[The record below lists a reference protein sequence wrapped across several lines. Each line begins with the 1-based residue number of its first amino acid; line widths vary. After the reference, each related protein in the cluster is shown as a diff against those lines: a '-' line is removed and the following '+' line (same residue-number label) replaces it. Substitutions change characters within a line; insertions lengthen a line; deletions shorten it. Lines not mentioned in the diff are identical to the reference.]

1 MVERK
6 NLYEALRTVITVEK
20 YHPDLSALF
29 KQPYGV
35 TTKPNICNIKVNSIQ
50 GRLTANMLEST

>member
-6 NLYEALRTVITVEK
+6 NLYEAPQTVITVEK

-29 KQPYGV
+29 EQTYQV
-35 TTKPNICNIKVNSIQ
+35 TTKPNICNVEVNSIQ
-50 GRLTANMLEST
+50 GRLTATVLESI